1 MKFHKKTLKPLAFII
16 GLVILVIVFFPDIT
30 RPENKQY
37 LAIFGVILLL
47 LLVDIFFSQRKT
59 TNDKLEF
66 PYLLRDDFLSPAEQ
80 SFYLVLKHTVS
91 DWALICPKV
100 NLFDLFYVKY
110 SNQKR
115 FWKYMEKINRKHV
128 DFLLCDPKTA
138 KPLLGIELDDKSHE
152 RSDRKVRDELV
163 DNVFS
168 AANLPLARIPVKH
181 SYSTSELESLLR
193 QHIASNMDNTPNQA
207 VTIENE
213 NTPPHCPK
221 CGSKM
226 VLRKAKTGSNQGEQF
241 WGCPNFPRCRSIL
254 KIEWTHCPLFFFQAK
269 NSRKSLYSIAI

>member
-1 MKFHKKTLKPLAFII
+1 MKLLKKLI
-16 GLVILVIVFFPDIT
+16 FP
-30 RPENKQY
+30 
-37 LAIFGVILLL
+37 LAIFIGLGIFLIIIFPAVTRPGNNLFLVIFGLMILSLLL
-47 LLVDIFFSQRKT
+47 EKLTS
-59 TNDKLEF
+59 KLEY
-66 PYLLRDDFLSPAEQ
+66 PYLLRDDFLFPAEL
-80 SFYLVLKHTVS
+80 SFYLTLKHTVS

-110 SNQKR
+110 RDQKR
-115 FWKYMEKINRKHV
+115 FWKYISKINRKHV

-241 WGCPNFPRCRSIL
+241 WGCPDYPRCRGII
-254 KIEWTHCPLFFFQAK
+254 KIE
-269 NSRKSLYSIAI
+269 